1 LSVNGS
7 NGRPDLEV
15 PDTERKGRQKRHF
28 PFVRSNELAK
38 NLFVPTPEMIHSRSF
53 V

>member
-1 LSVNGS
+1 MAQTAGPILKFPI
-7 NGRPDLEV
+7 RR
-15 PDTERKGRQKRHF
+15 ERGRQKRHF